1 MTVTR
6 EIATLSASTPPI
18 IADAIAAVQDRSLP
32 IEDRAALYGVLHQ
45 IQLRVNRALRA
56 AKDDIIVHL
65 ESTGLRELGPLSVK
79 ATAIDVAWPCNDEA
93 NWSDATVQDAMAML
107 ARIAP
112 DYIRE
117 VPFHYEIRTAE
128 LGAGVANNDPVARE
142 LHREIKVRGWRTE
155 AGRRLSLAVREA
167 KPKGEAA

>member
-18 IADAIAAVQDRSLP
+18 IADAMAAVQDRSLP
-32 IEDRAALYGVLHQ
+32 IEDRAALWAVLWKLQ
-45 IQLRVNRALRA
+45 IMANRALRA

-65 ESTGLRELGPLSVK
+65 ESNGLRELGPLSVK

-93 NWSDATVQDAMAML
+93 NWTDETIQDAMAML

-128 LGAGVANNDPVARE
+128 LGAGMANNDPVARE
-142 LHREIKVRGWRTE
+142 LHREIKVRGWRKE
-155 AGRRLSLAVREA
+155 AGRRLSLAVREVKA
-167 KPKGEAA
+167 PKAAA